1 MIDAAN
7 RPPEDQQTP
16 RARAIATIR
25 SWLQTGRFVS
35 GQALPA
41 ERELAKELSVARVTV
56 RSALAELVS
65 EGLLD
70 GAFRR
75 QHRVAGLA
83 SGGLMRRTVAVLSID
98 GQPSG
103 TSPRPGYDLAI
114 QVDASRL
121 LESSG
126 LHVLT
131 LNPQTLL
138 AGGLNHLLNQRPRGV
153 LVTYDVSESNVGQ
166 ELIRTCTAAGIP
178 VVAYGYSP
186 DLRECDVATCDQ
198 EAGAFA
204 LGQWLIKRGRR
215 RILRLWSVAN
225 DPVWLQQRNA
235 GYERAMREAN
245 LPILPAIFPSRFG
258 NIQQTRS
265 SWEQDVRMVAGYLV
279 EHLTGPESIDAIMVN
294 SDPQAY
300 VAAAA
305 LRLFG
310 KRPNQDIDIV
320 GYDNTWREEPSRQWE
335 SVGPLATVD
344 KRCDHICEQLAALL
358 LDRIDGRLP
367 AAAQRRIVHGELID
381 LSKPSI
387 QMAVGR

>member
-1 MIDAAN
+1 MIDATLKTN
-7 RPPEDQQTP
+7 DQTP
-16 RARAIATIR
+16 RGRAVSTIR
-25 SWLQTGRFVS
+25 AWLQSGRFVN

-41 ERELAKELSVARVTV
+41 ERELAKELGVARVTV
-56 RSALAELVS
+56 RSALAELVG
-65 EGLLD
+65 EGLLE

-83 SGGLMRRTVAVLSID
+83 SGGLMRRTVAVLSIE
-98 GQPSG
+98 GLPQSA
-103 TSPRPGYDLAI
+103 SPRPGYDLAI
-114 QVDASRL
+114 QVDASRI

-153 LVTYDVSESNVGQ
+153 LVTYDVCESKVGQ

-186 DLRECDVATCDQ
+186 ELRECDVATCDQ
-198 EAGAFA
+198 EAGAYA
-204 LGQWLIKRGRR
+204 LSHWLIKRGRR
-215 RILRLWSVAN
+215 RILRLWRVAN
-225 DPVWLQQRNA
+225 NPVWLQQRNA
-235 GYERAMREAN
+235 GYERAVREAN
-245 LPILPAIFPSRFG
+245 LAVLPPIFPHFTEDF
-258 NIQQTRS
+258 NTDKTTWQH
-265 SWEQDVRMVAGYLV
+265 DVRTVAGYLV
-279 EHLTGPESIDAIMVN
+279 EHLTGPEKVDAIMVN

-300 VAAAA
+300 VVAAA
-305 LRLFG
+305 LRFYGL
-310 KRPNQDIDIV
+310 RPNQDIDIV

-344 KRCDHICEQLAALL
+344 KRCDQICEQLAALL

-367 AAAQRRIVHGELID
+367 TAPQRRVVNGELID
-381 LSKPSI
+381 LNQPAIHMSVAS
-387 QMAVGR
+387 